1 MTQKSFYRFIIP
13 ATLLGCTWILYAVF
27 SAGGMIHAAPTVCL
41 IKATTGVPC
50 PSCGGTRSLMQILHG
65 EWYQALLINPIGYIY
80 FLLVIFIPV
89 WLFWDIVSGRSSLHR
104 TWIKAEQFL
113 RKPPIYIIGI
123 LILLANWIWNM
134 AKNI

>member
-1 MTQKSFYRFIIP
+1 MIP
-13 ATLLGCTWILYAVF
+13 ATLLGCTWILHAVF

-50 PSCGGTRSLMQILHG
+50 PSCGGTRSLMHILLG

-80 FLLVIFIPV
+80 FLLVIFIPA